1 MKLIIT
7 LSAVA
12 NTLITMSFA
21 QSTSALTPEFHSD
34 LRMGYEMKS
43 EDLVR
48 HNAVTNKEINKLAL
62 NRRIISGEDGQF
74 SHKIKTKGITNQ
86 KSSGRCW
93 MIAGFNVMRP

>member
-62 NRRIISGEDGQF
+62 NRQIISGEDGQF
-74 SHKIKTKGITNQ
+74 SHKSKQ
-86 KSSGRCW
+86 KASPTRSHPVV
-93 MIAGFNVMRP
+93 AG